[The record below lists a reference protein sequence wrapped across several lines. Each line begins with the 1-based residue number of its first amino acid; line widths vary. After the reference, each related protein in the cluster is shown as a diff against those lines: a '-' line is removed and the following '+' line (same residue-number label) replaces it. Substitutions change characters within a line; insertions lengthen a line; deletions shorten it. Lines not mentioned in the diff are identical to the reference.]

1 MNNHYAK
8 NFFISQYSFYNSV
21 RMSDMNDIQPAT
33 AWTEEEWDPMYS
45 LIVLITFSAIARKR
59 RNEMK
64 NQMSEEAKEEQR
76 RYEVNSLYNY

>member
-1 MNNHYAK
+1 
-8 NFFISQYSFYNSV
+8 
-21 RMSDMNDIQPAT
+21 MSDMNDIQPAT
-33 AWTEEEWDPMYS
+33 AWTEEEWDPMYC

-76 RYEVNSLYNY
+76 RYEVNSSYNYWNLGRIT